1 MLFAVPPGR
10 YVCEEIS
17 CRFETRDV
25 SIDAVGAGH
34 KGSPESC
41 PCPTCG
47 STMTKKYS
55 AADLYTQLGYYNFLF
70 DANRQAAAIK
80 QKRETRP
87 SPSFLYQDCHML
99 PGPSCR
105 GRTRSGS
112 G

>member
-1 MLFAVPPGR
+1 MA
-10 YVCEEIS
+10 
-17 CRFETRDV
+17 
-25 SIDAVGAGH
+25 
-34 KGSPESC
+34 SPAESC

-87 SPSFLYQDCHML
+87 SPSFFVPGL
-99 PGPSCR
+99 PHVT
-105 GRTRSGS
+105 RTELPRPDAIWQWLALVPHC
-112 G
+112 